1 MCYVVVVVALESP
14 TSTKLRLR
22 KHTFWYGMCR
32 KSLSSGL
39 NSPLEGDEEL
49 RLVMFV
55 MIKCLNVCLKSKKKS
70 VIIIYYYFA
79 SPLRN
84 ETCQNPVFGYLI

>member
-55 MIKCLNVCLKSKKKS
+55 MIKCLNVCLKSKK
-70 VIIIYYYFA
+70 IICY
-79 SPLRN
+79 N
-84 ETCQNPVFGYLI
+84 YLLLFCISSEE